1 MTTQNHGVG
10 LAGRTPHMSYT
21 FAIADLPHVRPGAAA
36 LRPNFDRLIRSLNR
50 FDGWAVTIR
59 ADNVPRMVG
68 ATDIVAW
75 SRRERVQ
82 LGAKAVRGEELVAIK
97 RPDGRQALDGALRSI
112 RTNDVVMSDFVLRPA
127 WWTRWVTAHLGY
139 QAGVDSLQVTVGSM
153 DLLSPCDGMLQFEL
167 EAA

>member
-1 MTTQNHGVG
+1 VSTQNHSQD
-10 LAGRTPHMSYT
+10 LAGRNSRMAYT
-21 FAIADLPHVRPGAAA
+21 FAIADLPHVRPGSGA
-36 LRPNFDRLIRSLNR
+36 LRPNFDRLLRSLNR

-59 ADNVPRMVG
+59 PDNVPRMVG

-75 SRRERVQ
+75 SRRERIQ
-82 LGAKAVRGEELVAIK
+82 PGAKAIRGEELVAIK
-97 RPDGRQALDGALRSI
+97 RPEGRNALDGALRSV
-112 RTNDVVMSDFVLRPA
+112 RTNDVVVSDFTLRTP

-139 QAGVDSLQVTVGSM
+139 QAGIDSLQVIVGSM